1 MGEWLAA
8 LNQALT
14 GAPLL
19 ALAGAAGWG
28 VASILLSPCHL
39 ASIPLLI
46 GYLGGSRNPEPEG
59 MGCRIS
65 GADPG
70 EPAAAGMG
78 PGRAVRLSL
87 AFGTGMLLTIGIVAG
102 VATLLGSLL
111 TNLGAVLGY
120 AMAAVFLLTG
130 LEFLGVLDLSSRVPA
145 VSRVAGKGAGGAFLL
160 GLVFG
165 LALGPCTLAFLAPV
179 LSASVAVAATS
190 PLLAGGLTLAYGVGH
205 CGVIVVAGGS
215 VGWVQGVLEWN
226 QRSGGLAL
234 LRKATGVLLLVG
246 GVYLIYRA

>member
-8 LNQALT
+8 LNQALA

-28 VASILLSPCHL
+28 VASIILSPCHL
-39 ASIPLLI
+39 ASIPLLM
-46 GYLGGSRNPEPEG
+46 GYMGGGGDDVPPARECG
-59 MGCRIS
+59 V
-65 GADPG
+65 PG
-70 EPAAAGMG
+70 TGPRASIASGMG

-87 AFGTGMLLTIGIVAG
+87 AFGAGMLLTIGIVAG

-120 AMAAVFLLTG
+120 AMAAVFLLAG
-130 LEFLGVLDLSSRVPA
+130 LEFLGVLELSSRVPA
-145 VSRVAGKGAGGAFLL
+145 LSTGAGRGAGGAFLL

-205 CGVIVVAGGS
+205 CAVIVAAGGS

-226 QRSGGLAL
+226 QKSGGLAL